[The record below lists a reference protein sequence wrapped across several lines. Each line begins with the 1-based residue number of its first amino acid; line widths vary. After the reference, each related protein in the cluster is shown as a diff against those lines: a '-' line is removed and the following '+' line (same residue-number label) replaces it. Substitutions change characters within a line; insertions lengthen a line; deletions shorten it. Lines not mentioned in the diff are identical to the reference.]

1 MAGRVPMASSLGGVS
16 GQARS
21 KVAEGPGLPALQTVS
36 SRAGWGGNHKLL
48 SPAGQETPSILSE
61 GGWRHAA
68 CQRSPSS
75 FLTSDRHFPFLAC
88 LPRGISPAAPL
99 TGPDSEN

>member
-1 MAGRVPMASSLGGVS
+1 MASSLGGVS

-48 SPAGQETPSILSE
+48 SRQGRKPP
-61 GGWRHAA
+61 
-68 CQRSPSS
+68 P
-75 FLTSDRHFPFLAC
+75 P
-88 LPRGISPAAPL
+88 
-99 TGPDSEN
+99 